1 MPRLLHDTLA
11 TAASICCCALLLVAV
26 TAQPEPYP
34 YLHHCNATALP
45 SRPLSPDPLV
55 RYRWDGD
62 GCDGSTD
69 VGNGGHGID
78 YKEVQIYASP
88 PESWGSD
95 PPDAFRVTKAKARKS
110 ESRHVDG
117 MHVNVE
123 IWAPGTLTLDFG
135 VERAGWF
142 EFDSDDLSSSK
153 DDDDDNEL
161 LSLLSCSLSEFNLP
175 LEDKTKVPVR
185 YDDSHTSTSAS
196 YRLETNEELYEGI
209 RFAFIMFNP
218 PKDHTVTYPIR
229 LTNVRVVGRV
239 RPVSYAAHYASSSNL
254 LTRVWYTG
262 AYGVRLNMH
271 QDDFGTVLIERG
283 DRVAIQGDQH
293 PTIAAALTAF
303 GDGST
308 AGGRAVYELIR
319 SSLNRTDS
327 GCDGCHVVDDGIMSY
342 PILWAMSVLDYYWST
357 GDADTLAHYRHDV
370 MNILDRASKIF
381 YPEKPNIAWQ
391 GWDDRLDD
399 GWCGPCSDEA
409 QLTFATLLVRA
420 YTDFVAT
427 LIASGRD
434 EWADDAARYA
444 SKAKEMSERLTSQP
458 NWSDAYGL
466 HASANAINA
475 ALPSLDK
482 DLIERLFDRE
492 FDDIVKICSY
502 APFNQYWILQ
512 AMGNANKM
520 DHALASIRLCWG
532 TMTKVTKG
540 CFLELFDHRW
550 FEEWIVR
557 RNGSK
562 VPGPPSYCHP
572 WSSGVTHWLT
582 EAHVGIRPLRPG
594 YEEALISPFAS
605 TLNPSVDGSVGTPFG
620 PIEVETSLNSN
631 ERIVRVRVLSPVKA
645 RIAFRKFLDGCVL
658 TAMSFESNEM
668 PGSEQILQSD
678 DLGFGHRL
686 HPQFMSTVGFSRLL
700 QPGHH
705 VVLGKYS
712 GCIDMGGQISKM
724 RSDSPYPPFPPVD
737 YPASTQMDI
746 TTHGNWKGNYGADG
760 YILFGFNNGTDVTK
774 LPTYVG
780 NVSKYY
786 MWGGG
791 PHDPANHFRGRS
803 KTDASY
809 LESPSD
815 EEKWR
820 ALGSIGNEV
829 SAGRGLVVDIP
840 ITENADSEHVY
851 RVSVYMVTQAAN
863 NEFVIKAMDYSTRSS
878 IAPLVSIQNH
888 TNGIYW
894 SIEYTSGVRLRLAPM
909 YGATTISAV
918 FFDRVKT
925 K

>member
-1 MPRLLHDTLA
+1 MPRLVTFLV
-11 TAASICCCALLLVAV
+11 TAASACCVLLLAV

-55 RYRWDGD
+55 RYRWDETEYDDEYGGD
-62 GCDGSTD
+62 GDGGFD
-69 VGNGGHGID
+69 P
-78 YKEVQIYASP
+78 KELQIYASP
-88 PESWGSD
+88 PESWTSD
-95 PPDAFRVTKAKARKS
+95 PPDAFRVSKARKNES
-110 ESRHVDG
+110 ESRQSMHGDV

-142 EFDSDDLSSSK
+142 EFDSDALSS
-153 DDDDDNEL
+153 DDDDDDGEL
-161 LSLLSCSLSEFNLP
+161 LSYLTCSLSEFNLP

-185 YDDSHTSTSAS
+185 YENS
-196 YRLETNEELYEGI
+196 YRLETNDELYEGI
-209 RFAFIMFNP
+209 RFAFIMFYP
-218 PKDHTVTYPIR
+218 PNDHPVTYSIR
-229 LTNVRVVGRV
+229 LANVRVVGRV
-239 RPVSYAAHYASSSNL
+239 RPVSYAAHYASSSKL
-254 LTRVWYTG
+254 LTKVWYTG
-262 AYGVRLNMH
+262 AYAVRLNMH
-271 QDDFGTVLIERG
+271 KDDFGTVLIERG

-327 GCDGCHVVDDGIMSY
+327 GCDGCHVVDDGIMSF
-342 PILWAMSVLDYYWST
+342 PVLWAMSVLDYYWSS

-381 YPEKPNIAWQ
+381 YPDKPNIVWQ

-409 QLTFATLLVRA
+409 QLTFANLLVRA
-420 YTDFVAT
+420 HNDFVAT

-444 SKAKEMSERLTSQP
+444 GRAKELSERLTSQP
-458 NWSDAYGL
+458 NWSNAYGL

-475 ALPSLDK
+475 ALPSLDV
-482 DLIERLFDRE
+482 DLIERLFNRE
-492 FDDIVKICSY
+492 FNDVVRICSF

-512 AMGNANKM
+512 AMGNANEM
-520 DHALASIRLCWG
+520 DHALASTRLCWG

-540 CFLELFDHRW
+540 CYLELFDHRW
-550 FEEWIVR
+550 FEEWIMR

-562 VPGPPSYCHP
+562 APGPPSYCHP

-594 YEEALISPFAS
+594 YEEALISPFVS
-605 TLNPSVDGSVGTPFG
+605 NLNPSVNGSVGTPFG
-620 PIEVETSLNSN
+620 PIEAETSLDSN
-631 ERIVRVRVLSPVKA
+631 ERIVRIRVLSPVNT
-645 RIAFRKFLDGCVL
+645 RVAFRKVLDGCVL
-658 TAMSFESNEM
+658 TSILYEDSEMS
-668 PGSEQILQSD
+668 GAEQTLQSD
-678 DLGFGHRL
+678 VLGSGHRL
-686 HPQFMSTVGFSRLL
+686 HSQFTSAVGFSRLF
-700 QPGHH
+700 QSGHYEI
-705 VVLGKYS
+705 VGKYS
-712 GCIDMGGQISKM
+712 GCVEMGSQTSSM
-724 RSDSPYPPFPPVD
+724 SSDLPYRPFPPVE
-737 YPASTQMDI
+737 YPTSTQIDMNS
-746 TTHGNWKGNYGADG
+746 HGNWKGRYGTDG

-774 LPTYVG
+774 KPAYVG

-791 PHDPANHFRGRS
+791 PHDPASHFRGRS

-815 EEKWR
+815 KERWR

-840 ITENADSEHVY
+840 ITVTSEHLY
-851 RVSVYMVTQAAN
+851 RISVYMASQAAN
-863 NEFVIKAMDYSTRSS
+863 DEFVIKAMDYKTRSS
-878 IAPLVSIQNH
+878 IAPLASVRNH
-888 TNGIYW
+888 NNGTYW
-894 SIEYTSGVRLRLAPM
+894 TIKYSSGVRLRFAPIF
-909 YGATTISAV
+909 GATAISAV
-918 FFDRVKT
+918 FFDRVKA